1 MRAPRPLPP
10 ELRARPAFTVERAL
24 LGGVHPTRL
33 AAADL
38 RRPFHG
44 VRQHASVHDGARA
57 RAMAYAERMPPRQA
71 FSHVTAALLWGMPI
85 PSALE
90 HDRRIHVAVPRG
102 STRSLAVGVIGHVVR
117 PERLGAVMMAGLRVA
132 SPADTWCQLGA
143 YLGVDD
149 LVAVGDFLI
158 TGEEPSGRSAALC
171 TMSQLEGA
179 LRRHRGCRGATLL
192 RTALELV
199 RYGPLSRRESL
210 MRLDLV
216 RAGLPEPSPNFVVVD
231 ALGRFVAMVD
241 LAYPGHHVGIE
252 YQSDLHRDPARYRDD
267 VRRLE
272 RLADAG
278 WRIVQATSD
287 DVSADGRL
295 RHSAAF
301 AARVSRRL
309 HEAGWQPHDPPA
321 AQREYG
327 ERR

>member
-1 MRAPRPLPP
+1 VRAPRPLPP
-10 ELRARPAFTVERAL
+10 ELRIRPAFTVERAR
-24 LGGVHPTRL
+24 LGGVHPSRL

-44 VRQHASVHDGARA
+44 VRQHASIDDGARA

-90 HDRRIHVAVPRG
+90 HDGRIHVAVPAG
-102 STRSLAVGVIGHVVR
+102 STRSLAAGVIGHVIR
-117 PERLGAVMMAGLRVA
+117 PERLGAVRMAGLRVA

-149 LVAVGDFLI
+149 LVAVGDFLV

-171 TMSQLEGA
+171 TMSQLEA
-179 LRRHRGCRGATLL
+179 AIRRHRGCRGATLL

-199 RYGPLSRRESL
+199 RYGSLSRRESL
-210 MRLDLV
+210 MRIDLV
-216 RAGLPEPSPNFVVVD
+216 RAGLPEPRPNFVVLD
-231 ALGRFVAMVD
+231 SRGRFVAMVD
-241 LAYPGHHVGIE
+241 LGYPEYRVGIE
-252 YQSDLHRDPARYRDD
+252 YQSDVHREPERYRED

-295 RHSAAF
+295 RDSAAF
-301 AARVSRRL
+301 AERVSRRL
-309 HEAGWQPHDPPA
+309 HDAGRQLPGT
-321 AQREYG
+321 QLGLRRYG